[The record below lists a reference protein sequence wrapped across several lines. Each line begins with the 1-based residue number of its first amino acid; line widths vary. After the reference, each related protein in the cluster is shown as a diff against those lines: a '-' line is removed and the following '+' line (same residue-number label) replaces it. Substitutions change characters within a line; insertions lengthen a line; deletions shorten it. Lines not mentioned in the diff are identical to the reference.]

1 MRIVKCGQQG
11 LTVGQLGL
19 GCMGM
24 SGTYGAVDEQ
34 RSLSV
39 LHAAV
44 EAEVLF
50 WDTADV
56 YGSGRNERLLA
67 RVISTDRARFVLASK
82 GGITGRNADGLTVNG
97 RPDYLHRA
105 CRESLKRL
113 QTPYLDLYY
122 LHRIDPDVPVE
133 ESVGALGELVSQG
146 LVRFVGLSE
155 ASASTIRRGHAEFP
169 LSAVQSEY
177 SLLTRDLETT
187 VLPTLRE
194 LGIGLVA
201 YSPIGRGLLAGAIQK
216 QSDLPSDDFRRELP
230 RFTDENLLKNSPL
243 IQRVRDLARRR
254 GSTVVQVA
262 LAWLLAQDG
271 VVPIPGTTQASR
283 VFENAQACGLAL
295 SQEEIAYLDFPS
307 GSVSGARYPE
317 SLERAA
323 GL

>member
-1 MRIVKCGQQG
+1 
-11 LTVGQLGL
+11 
-19 GCMGM
+19 MGM